1 MRFAI
6 SAVYYDDRK
15 ADLIRDCLLPEA
27 GGLAKLDGVRNVYV
41 QRHWK
46 HGPHVRLCVR
56 ADDSWDPSQT
66 RFARGRIESYM
77 QTHPSR
83 TTMDPEQYLTLSEFL
98 GRRELVPPPYE
109 PLWPNN
115 TVVVGEY
122 DPQQAVLG
130 SETAVR
136 FKEDMLARSRGP
148 LAETLAAIRVNPASR
163 LNCVLRLL
171 TMAAC
176 TYPDGGLIRGQ
187 LSYRSHVEDYLF
199 DHDRDGRMRRA
210 FRAKSGA
217 VARKVD
223 SVVAEIVGDTTDAG
237 YAGSD
242 PILRAW
248 WTVVDHGWK
257 RGVPLTEDGLITD
270 SPDNLAGVAA
280 QFDERTRE
288 KWDPPAD
295 RQYSYFHRKLRRL
308 RRSRVPRS
316 VGTRSFAAYRWLVNL
331 IYACFPLLDVSPVER
346 YCVSFIIAEAAE
358 RHFGVTWETILDDV
372 YSGRVPDVIQ
382 EIRSRA

>member
-27 GGLAKLDGVRNVYV
+27 GRLAKLDGVGNVYV

-56 ADDSWDPSQT
+56 ADDAWDASPAQA
-66 RFARGRIESYM
+66 ARGRIESYM
-77 QTHPSR
+77 EANPSR
-83 TTMDPEQYLTLSEFL
+83 TAIEPVQYRMLSESL

-115 TVVVGEY
+115 TVMVGEY
-122 DPQQAVLG
+122 DPRQAVLG

-136 FKEDMLARSRGP
+136 FKEEMLARSRGP
-148 LAETLAAIRVNPASR
+148 LARTLAAIGLNPASR
-163 LNCVLRLL
+163 LACVLRLL

-199 DHDRDGRMRRA
+199 DHDRDGRIRRA
-210 FRAKSGA
+210 FEGKSVA
-217 VARKVD
+217 VAREVD
-223 SVVAEIVGDTTDAG
+223 RVVAEIVGDTTDAG
-237 YAGSD
+237 YAGPD

-248 WTVVDHGWK
+248 WKVVDHGWK
-257 RGVPLTEDGLITD
+257 VGVPLTEDGLITD

-280 QFDERTRE
+280 QFDEWTRE

-308 RRSRVPRS
+308 RRTTVPRS
-316 VGTRSFAAYRWLVNL
+316 VGNRSFAAYRWLVNL
-331 IYACFPLLDVSPVER
+331 MYTCFPLLDVSPMER

-372 YSGRVPDVIQ
+372 YEGRVPDVIQ